1 MAAPIRTRYMYCN
14 MMYTVATHLVE
25 EKTKQSF
32 GDFLQQRIFKPL
44 EMESTSLQPA
54 VARSRDLADRITSGH
69 YWNKAEGAYNEF
81 QPSDC
86 PEGQGAGSI
95 ITSTND
101 FMKLIKALL
110 NHEDPIS
117 ESLYQGLVR
126 TRTFKNPDGRRLKK
140 HTTPAAYAAGLD
152 VYYYRGHMVVM
163 HDGMTSGFA
172 SRFFLL
178 PDLKYGCVIVGNAS
192 GAGSI
197 GGILMRELI
206 DELLQVPVEVQPSP
220 KATEKKIR
228 RPKTQATGLLHGS
241 QPRPNSKT
249 QIKDTKGTK
258 GDDIISADSL
268 QDLDFSMY
276 IGSYWHAGYHSLVV
290 EVRDEQLFI
299 DANDRSMAFTL
310 TFEHIRDGTQFVSHL
325 YDFWEGGDDHVDAE
339 FVLEDGEAMKLGLRL
354 EPALKEKIWF
364 DKVKKTS
371 PKLV

>member
-1 MAAPIRTRYMYCN
+1 
-14 MMYTVATHLVE
+14 MYTVATHLVE

-32 GDFLQQRIFKPL
+32 GDFLQQRIFKLL

-54 VARSRDLADRITSGH
+54 AARSRGLADRIASGY
-69 YWNKAEGAYNEF
+69 YWDKAEGAYREF

-101 FMKLIKALL
+101 FMKFIKALL
-110 NHEDPIS
+110 NHEDPIN

-140 HTTPAAYAAGLD
+140 HTTPAAYAAGVD

-163 HDGMTSGFA
+163 HDGMISGFA

-178 PDLKYGCVIVGNAS
+178 PDLKYGCVIMGNAS

-206 DELLQVPVEVQPSP
+206 DELLQVPVEVQPSA
-220 KATEKKIR
+220 KVTEKKIR
-228 RPKTQATGLLHGS
+228 RPKPQASGLLHGP

-249 QIKDTKGTK
+249 QIKDTERTK
-258 GDDIISADSL
+258 GDIMPTDSL
-268 QDLDFSMY
+268 QELDLSKY
-276 IGSYWHAGYHSLVV
+276 IGSYCHAGYHSLVV
-290 EVRDEQLFI
+290 EVRDKQLFI

-310 TFEHIRDGTQFVSHL
+310 TFEHIREGTQFVSHL

-339 FVLEDGEAMKLGLRL
+339 FVLEDGKAIKLGLRL
-354 EPALKEKIWF
+354 ESALKEKIWF
-364 DKVKKTS
+364 DKMKET
-371 PKLV
+371 